1 MEIKGEYCVAKIHAS
16 IIDDV
21 TKAQVEELM
30 NQSFVTG
37 SNVRIMP
44 DCHAGVGCV
53 IGTTMDVKD
62 CCVPNLVGVDIGCG
76 MLTVKLGKMKIELAK
91 LDSYIIKN
99 IPCGENVYN
108 HTIDSNV
115 DITKLYCYEALNHK
129 KRLHSSIGTLG
140 GGNHFIE
147 IDIDEKNN
155 LYLVI
160 HTGSRNLGKQV
171 CELYMKRAKN
181 RLMDKMYSEIK
192 NKVEYLKNN
201 DKHNLIQSE
210 IDKIKQKYDLINKSL
225 IPLYGDDL
233 KDYLHDMKICQDF
246 AWENREAIATKI
258 LNYLGLKF
266 NKSNHFHTVHNYI
279 NMNDMILR
287 KGAISAYKNELVLIP
302 INMRDGAI
310 IGKGK
315 GNADYNYSAPHGAG
329 RILSRLKAKK
339 ELSLTDYK
347 KSMKGIYSSCIC
359 FDTLDESPFVYKPIE
374 EILPNITETVDVI
387 KIIKPIYNFKAKE

>member
-1 MEIKGEYCVAKIHAS
+1 MEIKGEYGVAKIHAS

-30 NQSFVTG
+30 NQSFVVG

-44 DCHAGVGCV
+44 DCHAGAGCV

-76 MLTVKLGKMKIELAK
+76 MLTVKLGKMKINLEK
-91 LDSYIIKN
+91 LDSFIINN
-99 IPCGENVYN
+99 IPSGENVYD
-108 HTIDSNV
+108 HEVYSNV
-115 DITKLYCYEALNHK
+115 NINDLYCYERLSHK

-147 IDIDEKNN
+147 IDKDDEGN

-171 CELYMKRAKN
+171 CEQYMKIAKD
-181 RLMDKMYSEIK
+181 RLMYKMVLELK
-192 NKVEYLKNN
+192 EKVGYLKSNN
-201 DKHNLIQSE
+201 QEVLIQSE
-210 IDKIKQKYDLINKSL
+210 IDKIKHKYSLINKDL
-225 IPLYGDDL
+225 LPLYENDL
-233 KDYLHDMKICQDF
+233 KDYLHDMHLCQEF
-246 AWENREAIATKI
+246 AWENREAIAKKI
-258 LNYLGLKF
+258 LDYLGFKLK
-266 NKSNHFHTVHNYI
+266 KLNHFHTVHNYI

-287 KGAISAYKNELVLIP
+287 KGAISAYKDELVLIP

-329 RILSRLKAKK
+329 RILSRHKAKK
-339 ELSLTDYK
+339 ELSLADYK
-347 KSMKGIYSSCIC
+347 ESMEGIYSSCVC

-374 EILPNITETVDVI
+374 DILPNIVDTVDVV